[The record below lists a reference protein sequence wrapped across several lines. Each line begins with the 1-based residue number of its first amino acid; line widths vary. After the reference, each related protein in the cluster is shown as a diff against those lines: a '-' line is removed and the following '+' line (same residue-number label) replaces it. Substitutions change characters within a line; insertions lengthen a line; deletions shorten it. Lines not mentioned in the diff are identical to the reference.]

1 MAYMQVITNQTYD
14 NEDSFDASSSKY
26 MLLPLNHSA
35 WSRPWP
41 LTSDL
46 WPWKPF
52 HQRPLTWWTFVA
64 SFMEIPPLSTAKKY
78 EIGEKQTTD
87 NRETNGQW
95 TDRQTDRQTVDNKE
109 TSRQWTD
116 RQTGKH
122 NVSAIHC
129 GWRHKNTEMYALNTW
144 VPCRVV
150 INQWLKYILY

>member
-1 MAYMQVITNQTYD
+1 
-14 NEDSFDASSSKY
+14 
-26 MLLPLNHSA
+26 
-35 WSRPWP
+35 
-41 LTSDL
+41 
-46 WPWKPF
+46 
-52 HQRPLTWWTFVA
+52 
-64 SFMEIPPLSTAKKY
+64 MEIPPLSTAKKY

-129 GWRHKNTEMYALNTW
+129 G
-144 VPCRVV
+144 
-150 INQWLKYILY
+150 